1 MIQHYLPKFNHMRT
15 SATIKGFFALTAAL
29 LFSAN
34 ANAQTEGGTLPEAAQ
49 VYDGG
54 FRLGFGLSAGPIFDD
69 PFSWGLGGDVRL
81 QYDLSEYTSFT
92 LTTGYSNFFVKDEFS
107 DVGVDDLGF
116 IPVKLGFKGFVIGK
130 EVYLL
135 GEVGGAFDVTSDDP
149 KHSVILSPG
158 IGYATNVLD
167 LSLRYEFYPTWETA
181 PDDKG
186 VSQLAFRVAYGF
198 KL

>member
-1 MIQHYLPKFNHMRT
+1 M
-15 SATIKGFFALTAAL
+15 

-34 ANAQTEGGTLPEAAQ
+34 VNAQGGTLPEAAQ
-49 VYDGG
+49 TYDGG
-54 FRLGFGLSAGPIFDD
+54 FRLGFGLSGGPVFDD
-69 PFSWGLGGDVRL
+69 PFSFGLGVDARL
-81 QYDLSEYTSFT
+81 QYDLSEFTSFT
-92 LTTGYSNFFVKDEFS
+92 LTTGYSNFFLKSEF
-107 DVGVDDLGF
+107 DDAGGEDLGF

-135 GEVGGAFDVTSDDP
+135 GEAGAAFDVTSDESQT
-149 KHSVILSPG
+149 SVILAPG
-158 IGYATNVLD
+158 IGYATDVLD
-167 LSLRYEFYPTWETA
+167 LSLRYEFFPNWETG